1 MSAVRLRSAERSPM
15 ESRLLHRSVSW
26 ASFGAPIDFIVVEHE
41 HQLAVCAVLDR
52 LLRNP
57 RHGAHPAVVETVRE
71 YLLHD
76 LPLHIADE
84 EEDLFPLLRRR
95 CPVGDDV
102 EGIFAILH
110 REHEIDQRLNQVVS
124 DDLEIIISGRAFAD
138 PARFLMNLF
147 AFVETQR
154 RHLAWENTVV
164 LPRARRH
171 LSVEDCAELGRRMA
185 ARRGF

>member
-1 MSAVRLRSAERSPM
+1 MTAVLTRSVERSPI
-15 ESRLLHRSVSW
+15 ESKLLHRSVSW
-26 ASFGAPIDFIVVEHE
+26 ESFGAPIDFIAIEHE

-57 RHGAHPAVVETVRE
+57 RHGAQPATVETIRD

-76 LPLHIADE
+76 LPMHIADE

-95 CPVGDDV
+95 CPESDDV

-110 REHEIDQRLNQVVS
+110 QEHKIDGRLNKVVS
-124 DDLEIIISGRAFAD
+124 DDLEFIVSGRAFLD

-154 RHLAWENTVV
+154 RHLAWENSVV
-164 LPRARRH
+164 LPRARRY
-171 LSVEDCAELGRRMA
+171 LTIEDCTSLGRRMA